1 MNENLPVAY
10 ISALLAILVFAAIY
24 ILREVIKT
32 RKQEST
38 FSRLQDKL
46 KQEKGTAEEYYEL
59 GSLYLDKKLFVQSIT
74 LLQKALKADKQ
85 LPAENQAL
93 IHNAMGY
100 AYFAQEQYDIA
111 IRQYKEALK
120 LYPEYVIAFNNLGN
134 VYEKKQMIVKAVES
148 YREAL
153 KYDPENKTAQQR
165 LNSLEK
171 RLVPSNYSFNSQNP
185 AKASEL
191 GSDCTAKK

>member
-1 MNENLPVAY
+1 MNENLPVIY

-38 FSRLQDKL
+38 FSRLQKKL
-46 KQEKGTAEEYYEL
+46 KKEKGTAKEYYEL
-59 GSLYLDKKLFVQSIT
+59 GSLYLEKKLFVQSVT
-74 LLQKALKADKQ
+74 LLNKALKAEKKLD
-85 LPAENQAL
+85 PENKAL

-120 LYPEYVIAFNNLGN
+120 LYPDYVVALNNLAN
-134 VYEKKQMIVKAVES
+134 VYEKKQMIIKAVET
-148 YREAL
+148 YKEAL
-153 KYDPENKTAQQR
+153 SYEPENNTAQLR
-165 LNSLEK
+165 INSLEK
-171 RLVPSNYSFNSQNP
+171 RLVPT
-185 AKASEL
+185 KSE
-191 GSDCTAKK
+191 

>member
-1 MNENLPVAY
+1 MNSNLPVAY

-24 ILREVIKT
+24 ILREVIRT

-38 FSRLQDKL
+38 FSRLQNKL
-46 KQEKGTAEEYYEL
+46 KKEKGTAEEYYEL
-59 GSLYLDKKLFVQSIT
+59 GSLYLDKKLFVQSIS
-74 LLQKALKADKQ
+74 LLQRALKVDKQ
-85 LPAENQAL
+85 LPAENKAL

-134 VYEKKQMIVKAVES
+134 VYEKKQMVVKAVET

-153 KYDPENKTAQQR
+153 KHDPENKTAQQR
-165 LNSLEK
+165 VTSLEK
-171 RLVPSNYSFNSQNP
+171 RLVPS
-185 AKASEL
+185 ASR
-191 GSDCTAKK
+191 

>member
-1 MNENLPVAY
+1 MNENLPIAY

-38 FSRLQDKL
+38 FSRLQNKL
-46 KQEKGTAEEYYEL
+46 KQQKGTAEEYYEL

-74 LLQKALKADKQ
+74 LLEKALKADKQ
-85 LPAENQAL
+85 LPVENQAL

-120 LYPEYVIAFNNLGN
+120 LYPEYVIALNNLGN
-134 VYEKKQMIVKAVES
+134 VYEKKQMIIKAVET
-148 YREAL
+148 YKEAL
-153 KYDPENKTAQQR
+153 KCDRDNKIAQQR
-165 LNSLEK
+165 LTSLEK
-171 RLVPSNYSFNSQNP
+171 RLVPSNSR
-185 AKASEL
+185 
-191 GSDCTAKK
+191 